1 MDLQIGELL
10 NHIGIKI
17 ILVVGLASVAYLVVY
32 LVINKVTKD
41 KELAKLNRRN
51 FLFVY
56 FSLNDILLTAIE
68 NSKSVRMFLK
78 VAK

>member
-51 FLFVY
+51 FLCVY